1 MNVPVI
7 KSSIAAVVSGSV
19 SKFYFKDSN
28 KESVASGLTTGVA
41 VAVTDT
47 LFKLSTMLP
56 SWFAALGY
64 YGQDVASSLLD
75 AGIRW
80 IATNKAKMEWAVT
93 HGGFVK
99 DFLVSLGSSI
109 IASYVDAPVRG
120 LLPANLAVLA

>member
-1 MNVPVI
+1 MNVPII

-19 SKFYFKDSN
+19 SKLYFKDSN
-28 KESVASGLTTGVA
+28 KESVVSGLTTGVA

-47 LFKLSTMLP
+47 LFKLSAMLP
-56 SWFAALGY
+56 SWFAVLGY

-80 IATNKAKMEWAVT
+80 FATNKGKMEWAVT

-99 DFLVSLGSSI
+99 DFLVSLGSSV
-109 IASYVDAPVRG
+109 IASYANAPIRSV
-120 LLPANLAVLA
+120 LPGSLATLA